1 MELKGS
7 EECIEFESA
16 VLHVAVKPVKEFGVV
31 LGKYG
36 FVVVAVCYEPAESV
50 LRGFEVDGVRQHVL
64 FDVLVYGLEVFIKLD
79 APLLVVEV
87 QHRVERVPVMGAI
100 VGGCNVGCCVWCH

>member
-1 MELKGS
+1 MKLESS

-16 VLHVAVKPVKEFGVV
+16 VIHVAVEPVKEFGII

-36 FVVVAVCYEPAESV
+36 FVVIAVCDEPAESV
-50 LRGFEVDGVRQHVL
+50 LCGVETDGVRQHVL
-64 FDVLVYGLEVFIKLD
+64 FDVLAYGLDVFIKLD
-79 APLLVVEV
+79 APLLVVEI

-100 VGGCNVGCCVWCH
+100 VGGYDVGCCVWCR

>member
-7 EECIEFESA
+7 EECIEFKVA
-16 VLHVAVKPVKEFGVV
+16 LIHVAVEPVKEFGVI
-31 LGKYG
+31 LGKHG
-36 FVVVAVCYEPAESV
+36 FVVVAVCYEPTESV
-50 LRGFEVDGVRQHVL
+50 LRGVEVDGVRQHVL
-64 FDVLVYGLEVFIKLD
+64 FDVLAYGLEVFIKLD

-100 VGGCNVGCCVWCH
+100 VGGCNVGCCVWCR